1 MSLFSLIKKN
11 GGKTMD
17 KTLSQEALNTR
28 KKKKMNFKQWFF
40 IGPHF
45 IFFMI
50 FILFPMIY
58 GFYASFTRWNLIGS
72 PQWVGLDNY
81 QNILFDPS
89 SSFYRQF
96 RNGLMNTLV
105 FVAGTVPF
113 QILIPLGLAVLMQHK
128 GVKGKGLFQAIFY
141 IPGLISV
148 SAAAIVWL
156 LIFNPRLGPVN
167 NLLGSSTSWV
177 VNQPHAWIII
187 FLMSLW
193 GAIGG
198 NMVIYRSAMSGIS
211 KDLYEAAEIDG
222 ATSLVKFFKI
232 TLPTIKFPLLYTIVM
247 STAGAF
253 NVYAQPLMVTSG
265 GPEQTTFVLMMYIR
279 NLAFGQG
286 QSVAGIAAA
295 MSILLGLV
303 IVVIAAVQFRIMYR
317 NSK

>member
-1 MSLFSLIKKN
+1 MEKSLPQTSNLEL
-11 GGKTMD
+11 KT
-17 KTLSQEALNTR
+17 
-28 KKKKMNFKQWFF
+28 KKKVNLKQWFF

-45 IFFMI
+45 VFFLV
-50 FILFPMIY
+50 FILFPMLY
-58 GFYASFTRWNLIGS
+58 GFYASFTRWNLITS
-72 PQWVGLDNY
+72 PQWVGLENY
-81 QNILFDPS
+81 QAILTNAD

-96 RNGLMNTLV
+96 RNGLFNTLV
-105 FVAGTVPF
+105 FVAGTVPL
-113 QILIPLGLAVLMQHK
+113 QIIIPLILAVMLQHK

-167 NLLGSSTSWV
+167 NVLGSNTTWV
-177 VNQPHAWIII
+177 VNQPYAWIVI

-198 NMVIYRSAMSGIS
+198 NLVIYRSAMSGIS
-211 KDLYEAAEIDG
+211 RDLYEAADIDG
-222 ATSLVKFFKI
+222 ASSLVKFFKI

-247 STAGAF
+247 STTAAF

-265 GPEQTTFVLMMYIR
+265 GPDQTTFVLMMYIR
-279 NLAFGQG
+279 NLAFGSG
-286 QSVAGIAAA
+286 QSVAGMAAA

-303 IVVIAAVQFRIMYR
+303 IVVIAAFQFRIMYR
-317 NSK
+317 NAK

>member
-1 MSLFSLIKKN
+1 MEVSI
-11 GGKTMD
+11 D
-17 KTLSQEALNTR
+17 KANVQKRKRLNLS
-28 KKKKMNFKQWFF
+28 QWFF

-45 IFFMI
+45 IFFI
-50 FILFPMIY
+50 VFILFPMIY
-58 GFYASFTRWNLIGS
+58 GFYASFTRWNLISS
-72 PQWVGLDNY
+72 PSWVGLENY
-81 QNILFDPS
+81 QTILADPS

-96 RNGLMNTLV
+96 RNGLVNTLI
-105 FVAGTVPF
+105 FVAGTVPL
-113 QILIPLGLAVLMQHK
+113 QVIIPLILAIMLQHK

-148 SAAAIVWL
+148 SAAALVWL

-198 NMVIYRSAMSGIS
+198 NLVIYRSAMSGIS
-211 KDLYEAAEIDG
+211 RDLYEAADIDG
-222 ATSLVKFFKI
+222 ASSVVKFFKI

-247 STAGAF
+247 STTGAF

-265 GPEQTTFVLMMYIR
+265 GPEQSTFVLMMYIR

-286 QSVAGIAAA
+286 QSVAGMASA
-295 MSILLGLV
+295 MAILLGLV
-303 IVVIAAVQFRIMYR
+303 IVIVAAVQFRIMYR
-317 NSK
+317 NAK

>member
-1 MSLFSLIKKN
+1 MEDSI
-11 GGKTMD
+11 D
-17 KTLSQEALNTR
+17 KANVQKRKRLNLS
-28 KKKKMNFKQWFF
+28 QWFF

-45 IFFMI
+45 IFFI
-50 FILFPMIY
+50 VFILFPMIY
-58 GFYASFTRWNLIGS
+58 GFYASFTRWNLISS
-72 PQWVGLDNY
+72 PSWVGLENY
-81 QNILFDPS
+81 QTILADPS

-96 RNGLMNTLV
+96 RNGLVNTLI
-105 FVAGTVPF
+105 FVAGTVPL
-113 QILIPLGLAVLMQHK
+113 QVIIPLILAVMLQHK

-148 SAAAIVWL
+148 SAAALVWL

-198 NMVIYRSAMSGIS
+198 NLVIYRSAMSGIS
-211 KDLYEAAEIDG
+211 RDLYEAADIDG
-222 ATSLVKFFKI
+222 ASAVVKFFKI

-247 STAGAF
+247 STTGAF

-265 GPEQTTFVLMMYIR
+265 GPEQSTFVLMMYIR

-286 QSVAGIAAA
+286 QSVAGMASA
-295 MSILLGLV
+295 MAILLGLV
-303 IVVIAAVQFRIMYR
+303 IVIVAAVQFRIMYR
-317 NSK
+317 NAK

>member
-1 MSLFSLIKKN
+1 MEDSI
-11 GGKTMD
+11 D
-17 KTLSQEALNTR
+17 KANVQKRKRLNLS
-28 KKKKMNFKQWFF
+28 QWFF

-45 IFFMI
+45 IFFI
-50 FILFPMIY
+50 VFILFPMIY
-58 GFYASFTRWNLIGS
+58 GFYASFTRWNLISS
-72 PQWVGLDNY
+72 PSWVGLENY
-81 QNILFDPS
+81 QTILADPS

-96 RNGLMNTLV
+96 RNGLVNTLI
-105 FVAGTVPF
+105 FVAGTVPL
-113 QILIPLGLAVLMQHK
+113 QVIIPLILAIMLQHK

-148 SAAAIVWL
+148 SAAALVWL

-198 NMVIYRSAMSGIS
+198 NLVIYRSAMSGIS
-211 KDLYEAAEIDG
+211 RDLYEAADIDG
-222 ATSLVKFFKI
+222 ASALVKFFKI

-247 STAGAF
+247 STTGAF

-265 GPEQTTFVLMMYIR
+265 GPEQSTFVLMMYIR

-286 QSVAGIAAA
+286 QSVAGMASA
-295 MSILLGLV
+295 MAILLGLV
-303 IVVIAAVQFRIMYR
+303 IVLVAAVQFRIMYR
-317 NSK
+317 NAK